1 MRLFVGLQLP
11 ARWREAMAGE
21 LAALGA
27 RGVRGR
33 FTRPDNLHLTLVFL
47 GELPSPQPVQALL
60 EELACPPP
68 FPLRTAPPGRFRRK
82 GGDVWWLGVE
92 RSPQLLELQAGLERA
107 LRQAG
112 FPLEARPY
120 TPHITLA
127 RQVKSPPNPLERL
140 SLPALET
147 TVRRVTLFSSQQVDG
162 ALRYLPLYHKS
173 LI

>member
-11 ARWREAMAGE
+11 ARWRDAIGG
-21 LAALGA
+21 ALSA
-27 RGVRGR
+27 LQAEGVRGR
-33 FTRPDNLHLTLVFL
+33 FLPPENLHLTLVFL
-47 GELPSPQPVQALL
+47 GELPSPGPVRAVLDTL
-60 EELACPPP
+60 PRSAP
-68 FPLRTAPPGRFRRK
+68 FPLRTASPGLFLRK
-82 GGDVWWLGVE
+82 RGDIWWLGVE
-92 RSPQLLELQAGLERA
+92 RSSQLMTLQAGLTAA
-107 LRQAG
+107 LAEAG
-112 FPLEARPY
+112 FSLEARPY
-120 TPHITLA
+120 PPHSTLA